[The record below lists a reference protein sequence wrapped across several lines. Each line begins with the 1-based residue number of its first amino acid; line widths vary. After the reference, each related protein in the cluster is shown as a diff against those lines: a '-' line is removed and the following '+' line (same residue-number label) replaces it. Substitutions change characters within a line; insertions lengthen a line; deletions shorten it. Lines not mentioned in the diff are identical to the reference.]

1 VDYITFACACKNSHT
16 VFIFPKN
23 KNKWKI
29 KVSEF
34 GLKLN
39 EAMKEL

>member
-16 VFIFPKN
+16 VFIFPK
-23 KNKWKI
+23 KNKGKK